1 MLKNSHVNP
10 NIFNFLKVTTEILVE
25 GDNGQCNTKFCLNVI
40 HMQFVSKFTTKFI
53 SLFAENCQGCHETNM
68 FH

>member
-10 NIFNFLKVTTEILVE
+10 NIFNFLKVTTETLVE
-25 GDNGQCNTKFCLNVI
+25 GDNGQCNIKFCLNVI
-40 HMQFVSKFTTKFI
+40 HMQFVSKFTAKF
-53 SLFAENCQGCHETNM
+53 AKNCQGCHETNM